1 MKAIA
6 CVVMQMC
13 DPYWIELNWSDSISR
28 RWLLVRIGR
37 RHLISAKLTY
47 INVWCVRWVCILNGA
62 NQSRIDVYFRN
73 EKAVT
78 SGCDCG
84 SLWFS
89 FLWSCLPI
97 EQLAASF
104 LRKNTAGLSASFGRY
119 IYICVWCVFKR
130 FASFRN
136 ECNLLFRARRICK
149 LVWKVNFHSKF
160 CSLFINKNKITN
172 QGPMKPIAKYTIWLL
187 DLC

>member
-1 MKAIA
+1 
-6 CVVMQMC
+6 MQMC
-13 DPYWIELNWSDSISR
+13 DPYWIESNWSDSISRRRRR

-47 INVWCVRWVCILNGA
+47 IYVWCVRWVCISNGA
-62 NQSRIDVYFRN
+62 NQSRIVYFRN
-73 EKAVT
+73 EQAVT

-97 EQLAASF
+97 ERLAASF

-119 IYICVWCVFKR
+119 MCLDVCDVYSSASLR
-130 FASFRN
+130 FLSKWMQSFVSSSTYLQT
-136 ECNLLFRARRICK
+136 CLKSK
-149 LVWKVNFHSKF
+149 LSF
-160 CSLFINKNKITN
+160 
-172 QGPMKPIAKYTIWLL
+172 
-187 DLC
+187 